1 MMLQGNRM
9 MQRVLPTLN
18 DSSIIIYF
26 HSLHKTTHV
35 VYPTPIPCKISRW
48 SPGADPRCWAQQRV

>member
-1 MMLQGNRM
+1 MLQGNRM

-26 HSLHKTTHV
+26 HSLHKTTRCRMLFTLPLFHV
-35 VYPTPIPCKISRW
+35 KFQD
-48 SPGADPRCWAQQRV
+48 DPLE